1 MRFRNLIETFS
12 ADEEIV
18 LRYCAASAD
27 NERTGHGPL

>member
-12 ADEEIV
+12 ADEEIA
-18 LRYCAASAD
+18 LRYCAISAD